1 MMNEPT
7 VFSPPPAQ
15 YSSAYGPPLTI
26 AAEKLQKLQQL
37 ADAGSAPGCAV
48 AVSDLVNEALDDY
61 LGEQKKRL
69 AAIVKQDE
77 ADELERVLATHGE
90 AAA

>member
-1 MMNEPT
+1 MNEHEN
-7 VFSPPPAQ
+7 VFAPPPAQ

-26 AAEKLQKLQQL
+26 AAEKLQQLQRL

-48 AVSDLVNEALDDY
+48 AVSDLINEAVDDY

-69 AAIVKQDE
+69 ATIAKQAE
-77 ADELERVLATHGE
+77 TDELERVLTTHGGE
-90 AAA
+90 AA

>member
-26 AAEKLQKLQQL
+26 AAEKLQALQRL

-48 AVSDLVNEALDDY
+48 AVSDLVNEAVDDY
-61 LGEQKKRL
+61 LGEQKKTL
-69 AAIVKQDE
+69 AGIAKQAE
-77 ADELERVLATHGE
+77 ADELERVLTTHGGE
-90 AAA
+90 AA